1 MSVTPSDL
9 KEKLNTAIK
18 EATGR
23 FRETAGLPEGAFT
36 RERVFSIPVL
46 VKVLLAMG
54 GGDITHEL
62 ENLNIQA
69 SKAAFSQQRK
79 KLSWT
84 LFEDIFETFNSLCDD
99 GQTFQGYRVLAI
111 DGTAVN
117 LATNPTAPSYMPNG
131 ERKGYNQLHA
141 NILFDVLNKTY
152 QHCIIQPQ
160 PQADEVGALYSM
172 LDRYEFPYKT
182 LIVADRGYE
191 AYNVFAYFKEKTN
204 ADFLIR
210 VKQNKGAMREI
221 RKLPM
226 EELDTDIS
234 FTLTTTQTNID
245 KENGYIYIQT
255 AKNSQ
260 KNYSGKTH
268 MRRWNF
274 PSPYHM
280 TLRIVRI
287 QLSTG
292 EFETL
297 ATSLPRSITTAEIKE
312 LYHARWGIETAFREL
327 KYGIGLEHL
336 HGKSDEFAKQE
347 IFAALIM
354 ANFCGRIAQLAVIER
369 KTDNKLLYAVNRKMA
384 IVLCRKYFADMIT
397 DDEELMEKIEKY
409 TEAVRPNR
417 QNTRN
422 LRVKSFSGFTY
433 RIPT

>member
-1 MSVTPSDL
+1 MSVKPSDL

-36 RERVFSIPVL
+36 RERIFSIRVL

-62 ENLNIQA
+62 ENLNIKA

-84 LFEDIFETFNSLCDD
+84 LFEDIFETFNNLCEDR
-99 GQTFQGYRVLAI
+99 QTFQGYRILAI

-152 QHCIIQPQ
+152 QHCLIQPQ

-172 LDRYEFPYKT
+172 LERYEFPHKT

-210 VKQNKGAMREI
+210 VKQDKGAMREI

-226 EELDTDIS
+226 EEFDTDIS
-234 FTLTTTQTNID
+234 FTLTTTQTNTD

-260 KNYSGKTH
+260 KSYSGKTR

-292 EFETL
+292 EYETL
-297 ATSLPRSITTAEIKE
+297 ATSRRRKE
-312 LYHARWGIETAFREL
+312 ECPAWTL
-327 KYGIGLEHL
+327 
-336 HGKSDEFAKQE
+336 
-347 IFAALIM
+347 
-354 ANFCGRIAQLAVIER
+354 
-369 KTDNKLLYAVNRKMA
+369 
-384 IVLCRKYFADMIT
+384 
-397 DDEELMEKIEKY
+397 
-409 TEAVRPNR
+409 
-417 QNTRN
+417 
-422 LRVKSFSGFTY
+422 
-433 RIPT
+433 